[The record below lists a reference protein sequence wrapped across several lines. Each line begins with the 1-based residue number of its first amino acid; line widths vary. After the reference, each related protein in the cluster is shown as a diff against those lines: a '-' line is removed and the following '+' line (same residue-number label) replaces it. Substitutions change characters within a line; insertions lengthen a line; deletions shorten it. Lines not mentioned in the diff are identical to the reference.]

1 MPVRILFITSH
12 YFYPFTL
19 EALGR
24 LNLSCE
30 TQVLEYEDFD
40 QISQVYQ
47 DNIDQFDGCFVS
59 GMCAKYAIELSVPN
73 ITKPLTAFQV
83 SPDSLHRDLLALA
96 LSKEGADFSRIV
108 IDFLIPR
115 GNGCTVYDYLSIYD
129 NTRFVEQT
137 QGWMRQHG
145 IGGPGGVESYI
156 LEQITRMWN
165 DKAIDMVICQYSTLI
180 PAFEKLGIPYRC
192 PFLSDATLRVLI
204 EQMMLKIE
212 LTRLHDNSPAVIQ
225 IIPRHQS
232 DATPE
237 QLERLR
243 QQISAF
249 VAANLVSCTQ
259 EDTGDGCILHTN
271 TGVLRVLTNSF
282 RTCLFSA
289 FLEDHLDFPVSV
301 GYGIGATPLHAMN
314 NAQIAFREAKL
325 AGRSYVVD
333 RSGSL
338 IGPLNSQTRMVLS
351 LNARTDVSE
360 LAARCGLSA
369 MTIQKLMNIV
379 QLSGS
384 DKITIPE
391 LAQQLS
397 TTARNANRIV
407 LSLVSGGVAV
417 PVYTQARHT
426 RGRPIQVYRLDFS
439 APRPHV

>member
-1 MPVRILFITSH
+1 MFI
-12 YFYPFTL
+12 F
-19 EALGR
+19 
-24 LNLSCE
+24 
-30 TQVLEYEDFD
+30 
-40 QISQVYQ
+40 QIY
-47 DNIDQFDGCFVS
+47 
-59 GMCAKYAIELSVPN
+59 
-73 ITKPLTAFQV
+73 
-83 SPDSLHRDLLALA
+83 
-96 LSKEGADFSRIV
+96 
-108 IDFLIPR
+108 
-115 GNGCTVYDYLSIYD
+115 
-129 NTRFVEQT
+129 
-137 QGWMRQHG
+137 
-145 IGGPGGVESYI
+145 
-156 LEQITRMWN
+156 
-165 DKAIDMVICQYSTLI
+165 
-180 PAFEKLGIPYRC
+180 
-192 PFLSDATLRVLI
+192 
-204 EQMMLKIE
+204 
-212 LTRLHDNSPAVIQ
+212 
-225 IIPRHQS
+225 
-232 DATPE
+232 
-237 QLERLR
+237 
-243 QQISAF
+243 
-249 VAANLVSCTQ
+249 
-259 EDTGDGCILHTN
+259 
-271 TGVLRVLTNSF
+271 SF

-333 RSGSL
+333 RNGSL